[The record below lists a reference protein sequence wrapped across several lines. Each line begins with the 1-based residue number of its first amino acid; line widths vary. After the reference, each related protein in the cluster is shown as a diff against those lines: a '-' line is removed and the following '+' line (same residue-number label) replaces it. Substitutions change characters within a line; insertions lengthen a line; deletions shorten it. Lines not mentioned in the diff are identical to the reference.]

1 MPSNKKQMFV
11 VIEKFAQCNEIEFS
25 GDCEDQSILIGS
37 DNTHSVQF
45 QLQWSNDH
53 YIVYLVLKKEKQKKK
68 KITGKQKSQAIASL
82 WNVSDVVQFLGAFY
96 NLYWLY
102 AKRDNPNENELQMC
116 WIKQGLMFF

>member
-1 MPSNKKQMFV
+1 MLPNKKQMYV

-25 GDCEDQSILIGS
+25 GEYEDQSILIGS

-53 YIVYLVLKKEKQKKK
+53 YIVYLILKPEKRKKK
-68 KITGKQKSQAIASL
+68 KNTKKQKSQAIASL

-102 AKRDNPNENELQMC
+102 AKRDNPNEAES
-116 WIKQGLMFF
+116 